1 VVDVQIVLQLW
12 KQRSFSGG
20 ETGSRTGAEFVS
32 VIVVAEEQH
41 FFSGA
46 EKQSGTGCGRAEL
59 LFSVAGEQKFAP
71 TDGATKKSR
80 ERELLHTHHLY
91 SVPIKIYLVCLATCV
106 DCLFSFP
113 SSLLSSLFLSFPF
126 PLSIPHPS
134 FVPLSFPTS
143 LSLAPPLS
151 GFTWTHCTR
160 RTWLSILQRTRL
172 EAGMV

>member
-1 VVDVQIVLQLW
+1 MVDVQIVLQLW

-41 FFSGA
+41 FFPGA

-80 ERELLHTHHLY
+80 ERD
-91 SVPIKIYLVCLATCV
+91 PR
-106 DCLFSFP
+106 
-113 SSLLSSLFLSFPF
+113 
-126 PLSIPHPS
+126 PHS
-134 FVPLSFPTS
+134 
-143 LSLAPPLS
+143 
-151 GFTWTHCTR
+151 
-160 RTWLSILQRTRL
+160 
-172 EAGMV
+172 